1 MDLKD
6 VAVLK
11 EGHALIE
18 GAEGKVANGRL
29 VVVADP
35 VGELDVGD
43 RVTIT
48 AAHGFE
54 ARGTYMGGSAGD
66 LNFKID

>member
-29 VVVADP
+29 VVVVLLDLRIGSTP
-35 VGELDVGD
+35 VAT
-43 RVTIT
+43 RART
-48 AAHGFE
+48 AGWKQRWVCVPKSNEFE
-54 ARGTYMGGSAGD
+54 TQSST
-66 LNFKID
+66 